1 MYSAATHELAQAFA
15 LDFLEAPTH
24 VFLYAAIIAWAGAF
38 FGLVRRLLRYALR
51 HGPAHPA

>member
-15 LDFLEAPTH
+15 LDFLSTPTE
-24 VFLYAAIIAWAGAF
+24 VFLYAAIIAWAAAF
-38 FGLVRRLLRYALR
+38 FGLARRLLRYVLR